1 MYIQKH
7 NLYSIKYNKITS
19 IIEELEGI
27 FMHIERIFD
36 ILSEYNNEDNLIN
49 KVRMSPDGLR
59 IVVDVNFNR
68 AITIREV
75 SNEIRIEGD
84 PVYVEKIKSIIEEA
98 L

>member
-1 MYIQKH
+1 
-7 NLYSIKYNKITS
+7 
-19 IIEELEGI
+19 
-27 FMHIERIFD
+27 MHIERIFD

-84 PVYVEKIKSIIEEA
+84 PVYAEKIKSIIEEA

>member
-1 MYIQKH
+1 
-7 NLYSIKYNKITS
+7 
-19 IIEELEGI
+19 
-27 FMHIERIFD
+27 MHIERIFD